1 MTREVRKS
9 AKTVCHTIFLI
20 HILALVVV
28 GGYEQASAQG
38 SATGGRAVPARPL
51 PPGMKAPVVDYED
64 IAADAGLTGVNVS
77 GSENSKQYIVETTG
91 NGVAIFDY
99 DNDGLPDIF
108 IVNGGRLGKDAPQP
122 SHFLYHNIGGLKF
135 EDVTEKAGIT
145 HTGWGQG
152 VCVGDVD
159 NHGYPDLFV
168 TEWGQNVFYRNQGNG
183 TFHDETKERGLV
195 SPKPRWS
202 TGCAFVDFNRD
213 GYLDLVV
220 VHYVDFDV
228 EHTPHPGEQ
237 TQCQWK
243 GRPVMCGPRGLPP
256 ETLSF
261 YENDG
266 HGHFTDVS
274 DRVHIAGPKNYY
286 GFTALTGDFDND
298 GWPDIFV
305 ACDSTA
311 SLYYHNLGGK
321 KFEEIGVQAGL
332 AYNEEGREQA
342 GMGTAAGDFNAD
354 GLLDIFKTNFADDT
368 HTFYKNLGGNNF
380 EDDTIGAGLAVNS
393 KYLGWGTAFIDIDN
407 DGWKDLIVVN
417 GHVYPEVDAGHTA
430 EKYKQPRLL
439 YWNRGDGQFFD
450 LSSQAGPGILA
461 LHSSR
466 GLAVGDLDNDG
477 NEEIVIVNMGEAP
490 SLLKNSGPP
499 VGDSLLVRAITAA
512 RDAIG
517 ARVTVTVKD
526 RKQVDE
532 VRSGGS
538 FISQNDFRLHFGL
551 GRATAAEVS
560 VRWVDGKLETFR
572 GVSAGQIVTIEEG
585 KGITR
590 KQPYTQKKQ
599 LVSSRLRGFTFGI
612 IRGLRATVKLGSRP
626 TSPVGQIGHRPLAR
640 CILPYQFGSRN
651 ACRAGQLS
659 VGKAFSPP
667 PRPGTRH
674 SRSALDSGRGA
685 N

>member
-1 MTREVRKS
+1 LGKAVLR
-9 AKTVCHTIFLI
+9 AFLLI
-20 HILALVVV
+20 HVLALIVI
-28 GGYEQASAQG
+28 GDRERARAQG
-38 SATGGRAVPARPL
+38 AATGGTAVPARPL
-51 PPGMKAPVVDYED
+51 PSGIQAPAVHYED
-64 IAADAGLTGVNVS
+64 IAPLAGLTGANVS

-108 IVNGGRLGKDAPQP
+108 LVNAGRLGKDAPQP
-122 SHFLYHNIGGLKF
+122 TPFLYHNLGGLKF
-135 EDVTEKAGIT
+135 EDVTEKSGIT
-145 HTGWGQG
+145 RTGWGQG
-152 VCVGDVD
+152 VCAGDVD

-168 TEWGQNVFYRNQGNG
+168 TQWGQNVFYRNLGNG
-183 TFHDETKERGLV
+183 TFHDETKERGLL

-202 TGCAFVDFNRD
+202 TGCAFIDFNRD

-220 VHYVDFDV
+220 VHYVDFDI
-228 EHTPHPGEQ
+228 EHTPHPGEH

-243 GRPVMCGPRGLPP
+243 GRPVMCGPRGLSP

-274 DRVHIAGPKNYY
+274 ERVHIAGPKNYY

-321 KFEEIGVQAGL
+321 MFEEIGVQAGL

-342 GMGTAAGDFNAD
+342 GMGAAAGDFNAD

-368 HTFYKNLGGNNF
+368 HTFYKNLARNNF
-380 EDDTIGAGLAVNS
+380 EDDTIGAGLAVNT
-393 KYLGWGTAFIDIDN
+393 KYLGWGTAFIDFDN
-407 DGWKDLIVVN
+407 DGWKDLIVAN

-450 LSSQAGPGILA
+450 LSSQAGPGISA
-461 LHSSR
+461 PHSSR

-477 NEEIVIVNMGEAP
+477 NEEIVIVNMSEPPTLLENSAP
-490 SLLKNSGPP
+490 R
-499 VGDSLLVRAITAA
+499 VGNSLLVRAITAG
-512 RDAIG
+512 RDAVG
-517 ARVTVTVKD
+517 ARVTVTVNGH
-526 RKQVDE
+526 KQLDE

-538 FISQNDFRLHFGL
+538 YISQNDFRLHFGL
-551 GRATAAEVS
+551 GKAAAAEIS
-560 VRWVDGKLETFR
+560 VRWLDGKVETFQ
-572 GVSAGQIVTIEEG
+572 GIAAGQVVTVEEG

-590 KQPYTQKKQ
+590 KQPYTSEKK
-599 LVSSRLRGFTFGI
+599 
-612 IRGLRATVKLGSRP
+612 
-626 TSPVGQIGHRPLAR
+626 
-640 CILPYQFGSRN
+640 
-651 ACRAGQLS
+651 
-659 VGKAFSPP
+659 
-667 PRPGTRH
+667 
-674 SRSALDSGRGA
+674 
-685 N
+685 